1 MEKKVELVVRCMS
14 DASYVKVKDSTGGSL
29 VLLGSKNSAKV
40 VPLYWKSK
48 GITKVCTST
57 KDAETHALFKN
68 VADASFSAAN
78 LELLLFGCQTKKI
91 KVESC
96 IDSKPLLESLASTR
110 IIENKFLVSE
120 INALKALLTFTYL
133 LIHLLN

>member
-1 MEKKVELVVRCMS
+1 MEKKDELVVRCMS

-91 KVESC
+91 KV
-96 IDSKPLLESLASTR
+96 DKLELSWAKLSQ
-110 IIENKFLVSE
+110 
-120 INALKALLTFTYL
+120 Y
-133 LIHLLN
+133 